1 MGSPFTFLPI
11 DPQNKKAELT
21 FGAPFGSSAFFSL
34 KRPAAF
40 RPLLTKSMALSG

>member
-34 KRPAAF
+34 KDP
-40 RPLLTKSMALSG
+40 PLSVLFSRRV